1 MVAGVPERHE
11 AANVVGVTDRSL
23 VCSLSTCG
31 SGATLSAA
39 SKQVLTCAC
48 TVLKGTFLLQMGQSA
63 VRSALTSTCSDADLE
78 RVVW

>member
-1 MVAGVPERHE
+1 MVAGVPERLE

-48 TVLKGTFLLQMGQSA
+48 TVLKRHLLVANGTVGG
-63 VRSALTSTCSDADLE
+63 ALSLDFNLFRC
-78 RVVW
+78 